1 MGKEGFGKL
10 NGEAGRLGRE
20 KYVELEEVSMDI
32 VKTHTCT
39 RFANDCHLNIM
50 KTSASL
56 H

>member
-10 NGEAGRLGRE
+10 NGEAGQLGRE
-20 KYVELEEVSMDI
+20 KYVELEEVSMDM

-39 RFANDCHLNIM
+39 RFANDCHLNM